1 MIYQLDICHFFPT
14 SKICGS
20 ILVEQIFQGAIFAFD
35 MNFFTEQTFSPQT
48 PTNIRCAINRYLY
61 LWRST
66 SEFDRVCVFVNWKV
80 VFDLISGSIFKQS
93 QPLCKLGIFLGAV
106 NLVNMSSLNV
116 GWVLGVTCICR
127 FVTFFLKYFKASKAG
142 EWYPLIWFPL

>member
-1 MIYQLDICHFFPT
+1 MGLSHQLLSLILKTYITTKHRNSSICEYVIHQLDICHFFPT

-61 LWRST
+61 L
-66 SEFDRVCVFVNWKV
+66 
-80 VFDLISGSIFKQS
+80 
-93 QPLCKLGIFLGAV
+93 
-106 NLVNMSSLNV
+106 
-116 GWVLGVTCICR
+116 
-127 FVTFFLKYFKASKAG
+127 
-142 EWYPLIWFPL
+142 